1 MAALRAGAT
10 RMPELA
16 TPMLVVTQA
25 GAARAIK
32 VASTTTPTKTT
43 TMGGQVGAE
52 VADLVAA
59 ALTAAEEEVLE
70 VTVARAINA
79 SDAARKATSQES
91 VRISRNLEAVVVAAV
106 ELASIASRTV
116 TYREIVRILQ
126 PMTPR
131 AEEVVA
137 EAAPVVQEMQ
147 SPATSANRRV
157 TCLATAPTRVQVATS
172 HTRGRGE
179 MMTEV
184 PTADLEETTTLL
196 ISGETIT
203 TTLPRLIREVKTG
216 ASLLVF
222 LVLAK
227 ANPTLGEPTRM
238 HRRHLANKS
247 AGATTPKTLVAV
259 AATGT
264 ESPLY
269 KYRIC
274 S

>member
-1 MAALRAGAT
+1 
-10 RMPELA
+10 
-16 TPMLVVTQA
+16 MLVVTQA
-25 GAARAIK
+25 GAARAIQ
-32 VASTTTPTKTT
+32 VASTTTPTKTM
-43 TMGGQVGAE
+43 TMGGQVGAG
-52 VADLVAA
+52 VVDLAA

-179 MMTEV
+179 MMTVV

-196 ISGETIT
+196 ISGETTTT